1 MKKVSEFILV
11 LVFCTGAVFATTT
24 WVGSGDGLWTT
35 PGNWDSGEVPDAL
48 TDVSTWCSNG
58 PDNVITVNSGDT
70 AVCQD
75 LYFAPDGRSSE
86 MVING
91 GTFTFRN
98 MFAKIWD
105 GATSG
110 GKFTI
115 NGGVVSSVFDG
126 NFGGRVHANYGSFP
140 GSTMTFTQ
148 NGGLFDL
155 DDAFIFDN
163 YGNGAVYNL
172 NGGVFDAKYIA
183 TWNGDSSGINQ
194 INFKTNG
201 GTLVLNSY
209 GNFTIDLLPKGYI
222 SIDGVRATDE
232 SQFVLDW
239 ETYPNRVGISVIPE
253 PATFV
258 LMGIGALVF
267 ARKK

>member
-1 MKKVSEFILV
+1 MAE
-11 LVFCTGAVFATTT
+11 
-24 WVGSGDGLWTT
+24 
-35 PGNWDSGEVPDAL
+35 
-48 TDVSTWCSNG
+48 
-58 PDNVITVNSGDT
+58 
-70 AVCQD
+70 
-75 LYFAPDGRSSE
+75 SSAAYLME
-86 MVING
+86 TLAAGCMPI
-91 GTFTFRN
+91 RQ
-98 MFAKIWD
+98 
-105 GATSG
+105 
-110 GKFTI
+110 
-115 NGGVVSSVFDG
+115 
-126 NFGGRVHANYGSFP
+126 FP
-140 GSTMTFTQ
+140 RSTMTFTQ

-172 NGGVFDAKYIA
+172 NGVVFDAKYIA
-183 TWNGDSSGINQ
+183 NRNGDSSGINQ

-258 LMGIGALVF
+258 LMGIGPWFCKKNKVDHSKSALKR
-267 ARKK
+267 AGCQRH